1 MIDDLIDEPYP
12 AHPPAPAH
20 RPYLE
25 GLNPVQRQAVE
36 ALDGPVLV
44 LAGAGTGK
52 TRVLTTRLAHLLLS
66 RRISPWNVLT
76 VTFTNKAAREM
87 RDRVDNLLGS
97 QSEGWWMGTFHSLA
111 ARILRRHAELVGLKP
126 SFTILDTDDQI
137 RLVKQLMEAENID
150 NKKWPARMLLSIIE
164 RWKDRALTPDK
175 LKPEDAGDAANG
187 RILSIYRQ
195 YQDRLRNLNAC
206 DFGDLLLHNIT
217 LFQQHNDVLAEY
229 QNRFRYILVDEYQ
242 DTNVAQYLWL
252 RLLAQ
257 SHKNICCV
265 GDDDQCLIAGS
276 AITMAD
282 GTTRPIEQVRAG
294 DKVLS
299 NHGSGDMR
307 PATVARVHAKAYRG
321 DIVTITTAAGR
332 VIRSTPEHMHFAGY
346 RLGATPQ
353 TYFTYLMFKRGVGYR
368 LGTSQVYTAGQKKPM
383 VGFQQRLLQEHADAL
398 WVVGTHDSEQEARA
412 EEYILSLTYQVPTL
426 PFVPRTGS
434 TKGLVHDPAYLR
446 RVFDA
451 FDTDAN
457 AGRLLSDRHLSPDHP
472 HHRPRSR
479 NASRRN
485 IVITLCG
492 DRRGATPMH
501 RLSIVG
507 NDAEGRAAL
516 EGLGLSVR
524 AAKAGS
530 ASWRHETANADYGKL
545 LAVVDRI
552 STAFPVNIFNMAR
565 LGPND
570 GALLAGNSL
579 PFTPAANVQRGMA
592 MFVADGGYDLV
603 TKVER
608 QPFDGM
614 VFDLDIDHTHNFIA
628 DGLITHNSIYGWRG
642 AEVGNILRFEH
653 DFPGAQV
660 IRLEQNYRS
669 TAHILGAAHGII
681 ANNHGRLGKELWTEQ
696 EGGEKVRVRG
706 LWDAEEEAR
715 WVGDEVEAQ
724 QRKGV
729 SLGQMAVLVRA
740 GFQTRE
746 FEERFITLGLPYRVI
761 GGPRF
766 YERQEIRDALA
777 YLRVLISPE
786 DDLAFERIINTPKR
800 GIGATTIQSLY
811 VGARTLGVP
820 LTEAAWQLSQTD
832 ELKPKM
838 RGAISALSQDF
849 FRWRAL
855 IDRVPHTELAQ
866 TILDESGYTRMWQED
881 KSPEAPGRLDNLKE
895 LINAM
900 GEFENLTGFLEH
912 VSLVMENAQGSG
924 DEQVSLMT
932 LHGAKGLEFDVVFLP
947 GWEEG
952 VFPSQRTL
960 DENGIAGL
968 EEERRLAYVG
978 ITRGRKRVYISHA
991 ANRRIHGTW
1000 ATAIPSRFVE
1010 ELPAEHIETENNPGI
1025 GGAGFGGGGRESAYG
1040 GGFGGGWGGGG
1051 FGDRFN
1057 RMGQKAAQAPA
1068 RGGGRLIEGTA
1079 VDVTPRK
1086 RPDRAFNPG
1095 DRVFH
1100 TKFGYGTVKGVE
1112 NDKLEISFDVAGIKK
1127 VMDSFVVP
1135 ADKAG

>member
-1 MIDDLIDEPYP
+1 MIDDLIDEPFP
-12 AHPPAPAH
+12 AYPPAPAH
-20 RPYLE
+20 RPYLD

-111 ARILRRHAELVGLKP
+111 ARILRRHAELIGLKP

-150 NKKWPARMLLSIIE
+150 SKKWPARMLLSIIE

-195 YQDRLRNLNAC
+195 YQDRLLSLNCC

-217 LFQQHNDVLAEY
+217 LFQQHHDVLIEY
-229 QNRFRYILVDEYQ
+229 QRRFKYILVDEYQ

-265 GDDDQCLIAGS
+265 GDDDQ
-276 AITMAD
+276 
-282 GTTRPIEQVRAG
+282 
-294 DKVLS
+294 
-299 NHGSGDMR
+299 
-307 PATVARVHAKAYRG
+307 
-321 DIVTITTAAGR
+321 
-332 VIRSTPEHMHFAGY
+332 
-346 RLGATPQ
+346 
-353 TYFTYLMFKRGVGYR
+353 
-368 LGTSQVYTAGQKKPM
+368 
-383 VGFQQRLLQEHADAL
+383 
-398 WVVGTHDSEQEARA
+398 
-412 EEYILSLTYQVPTL
+412 
-426 PFVPRTGS
+426 
-434 TKGLVHDPAYLR
+434 
-446 RVFDA
+446 
-451 FDTDAN
+451 
-457 AGRLLSDRHLSPDHP
+457 
-472 HHRPRSR
+472 
-479 NASRRN
+479 
-485 IVITLCG
+485 
-492 DRRGATPMH
+492 
-501 RLSIVG
+501 
-507 NDAEGRAAL
+507 
-516 EGLGLSVR
+516 
-524 AAKAGS
+524 
-530 ASWRHETANADYGKL
+530 
-545 LAVVDRI
+545 
-552 STAFPVNIFNMAR
+552 
-565 LGPND
+565 
-570 GALLAGNSL
+570 
-579 PFTPAANVQRGMA
+579 
-592 MFVADGGYDLV
+592 
-603 TKVER
+603 
-608 QPFDGM
+608 
-614 VFDLDIDHTHNFIA
+614 
-628 DGLITHNSIYGWRG
+628 SIYGWRG

-681 ANNHGRLGKELWTEQ
+681 AHNQGRLGKQLWTET

-715 WVGDEVEAQ
+715 WVGEEVEAL
-724 QRKGV
+724 QRQRV

-777 YLRVLISPE
+777 YLRVLVSPE

-800 GIGATTIQSLY
+800 GIGATTIQQLY
-811 VGARTLGVP
+811 VAARTLGVP
-820 LTEAAWQLSQTD
+820 LTEAAWKLSQTD

-838 RGAISALSQDF
+838 RSAISSLSQDF

-912 VSLVMENAQGSG
+912 VSLVMENAQGAG
-924 DEQVSLMT
+924 EEQVSLMT

-1010 ELPAEHIETENNPGI
+1010 ELPPDHIETENNPGI
-1025 GGAGFGGGGRESAYG
+1025 GGAGFGGSMRDSAYG

-1057 RMGQKAAQAPA
+1057 RMSQKAAQAPA
-1068 RGGGRLIEGTA
+1068 RSGGRLIEGTA

-1100 TKFGYGTVKGVE
+1100 TKFGYGVVKAVE
-1112 NDKLEISFDVAGIKK
+1112 NDKLEINFDVAGTKK